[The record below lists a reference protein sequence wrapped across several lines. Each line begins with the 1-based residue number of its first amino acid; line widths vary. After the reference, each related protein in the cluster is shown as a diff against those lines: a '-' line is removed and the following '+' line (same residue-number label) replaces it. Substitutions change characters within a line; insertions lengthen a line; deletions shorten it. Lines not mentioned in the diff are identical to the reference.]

1 MTRLLLTGG
10 AGFIGSHTSLI
21 LLEKGYEVVI
31 LDSLVNSSN
40 SVIEKI
46 QEIVSKKDSKYKNN
60 LMFIKGDIRDENLL
74 NSIFLNAEKEKN
86 KISAVIHFAGLK
98 AVSESCEY
106 PINYWENNIS
116 GTINLIK
123 VMNSVNCKTL
133 LFSSSATIYGASG
146 KAFIKEDANIKPTNP
161 YGNTKAYIEAF
172 LGDVFKSKEDEWKI
186 ANLRYFNPVGAH
198 SSGLIGESPK
208 GKANNI
214 FPIITKVASCD
225 IEFLEIFGKDWD
237 TPDGTGI
244 RDYIHVMDV
253 AEGHLKTF
261 EYLEKNNNL
270 FLNLNLG
277 TGKGTSVLELIKTY
291 EEINHVKIPYVFTK
305 KRSGDVASAVA
316 DNTLAMS
323 LLNWEPKR
331 NLKDMCRDSWNWGK
345 MSKQKF

>member
-10 AGFIGSHTSLI
+10 AGFIGSHTSLL
-21 LLEKGYEVVI
+21 LLEKGYDVII
-31 LDSLVNSSN
+31 LDSLVNSSV
-40 SVIEKI
+40 SVIKKI
-46 QEIVSKKDSKYKNN
+46 HEIVSKKDSKFKNN
-60 LMFIKGDIRDENLL
+60 LKFIKGDIRDSNLL
-74 NSIFLNAEKEKN
+74 ESIFLKAEKEKN
-86 KISAVIHFAGLK
+86 EISGVIHFAGLK
-98 AVSESCEY
+98 AVGDSCEY

-116 GTINLIK
+116 GTINLVK
-123 VMNSVNCKTL
+123 VMSLVNCKTF
-133 LFSSSATIYGASG
+133 LFSSSATIYGESG
-146 KAFIKEDANIKPTNP
+146 KAFIKENSTISPTNP
-161 YGNTKAYIEAF
+161 YGNTKAYIETF
-172 LGDVFKSKEDEWKI
+172 LGDVFRSNADEWKI

-198 SSGLIGESPK
+198 SSGLIGENPN

-214 FPIITKVASCD
+214 FPTITKVANCD
-225 IEFLEIFGKDWD
+225 LKFLEIFGNDWN

-253 AEGHLKTF
+253 GEGHIKTF

-305 KRSGDVASAVA
+305 KRSGDIASAVA
-316 DNTLAMS
+316 DNTRAKS

-331 NLKDMCRDSWNWGK
+331 NLSDMCRDSWNWKK
-345 MSKQKF
+345 MNK